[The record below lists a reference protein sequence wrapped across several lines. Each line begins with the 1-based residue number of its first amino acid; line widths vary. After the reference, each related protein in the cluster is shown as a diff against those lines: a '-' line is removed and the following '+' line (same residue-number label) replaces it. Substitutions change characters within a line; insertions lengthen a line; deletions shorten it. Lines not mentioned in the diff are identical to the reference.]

1 MGGNGSSSKKNKGGG
16 GGASKPTLTER
27 AKSGD
32 LSVKELT
39 SMDSGSRAVMYN
51 NMPVGTRVTSATG
64 TTYTKESDGNWRPS
78 GSEVVLGRSSKRVS
92 ISSFSTSKKTGKAT
106 RIQYPRSRR

>member
-1 MGGNGSSSKKNKGGG
+1 MGGNGAKSKKGGGG

-27 AKSGD
+27 AKNGD

-51 NMPVGTRVTSATG
+51 NMPVGTRVTAANG
-64 TTYTKESDGNWRPS
+64 TTYTKESNGNWRPS
-78 GSEVVLGRSSKRVS
+78 GSDVVLGRSDKRTSVS
-92 ISSFSTSKKTGKAT
+92 SLSASNKTNKAT